1 MILGRI
7 TAKAQTTVPR
17 AVRLALGVAPGDDL
31 VWEING
37 DRVVVSRARVDAED
51 MLTPDFSLFTEWADE
66 LDSVYDNL

>member
-31 VWEING
+31 VWEIDG
-37 DRVVVSRARVDAED
+37 DRVLVSRARVDED
-51 MLTPDFSLFTEWADE
+51 DGPFSDFSTFTEWADE
-66 LDSVYDNL
+66 LDSVYDDL